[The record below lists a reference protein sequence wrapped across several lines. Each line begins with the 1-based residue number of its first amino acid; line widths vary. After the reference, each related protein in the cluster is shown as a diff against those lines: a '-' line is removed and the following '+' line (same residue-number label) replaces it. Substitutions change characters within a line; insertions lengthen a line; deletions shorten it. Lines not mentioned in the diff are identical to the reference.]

1 MTTAAALAARLR
13 RMSADELVDLIVR
26 RSLPASAFATGSSA
40 VNDYFDLAELLR
52 SEASIDR
59 ALEPLPRA
67 TIAALLGNVEED
79 PGALAPAIELALAS
93 EDGVDDA
100 VAARVRAR
108 PELDLRGGAPAR
120 AAAVSVPVVSVPVLP
135 ERGGSES
142 DGAGADGPAGPQRAE
157 GARATDEADGARAGA
172 GAAPSG
178 PTAEADGAGAAEGPT
193 DPAAAAAERAF
204 AMLTAVAE
212 LLRSVDAGRVRELA
226 RGGIG
231 TPLARQL
238 GEELAL
244 DPDDIGPI
252 LELIAAA
259 GLADAASVPWAL
271 TPEGRTWLVA
281 SWPDRWADLVTAWWA
296 SLPDPVRSTLRAA
309 HDDWR
314 SAAEL
319 GHAMFPAGGE
329 RFRERIERAV
339 AEASRLGLLAS
350 RLLTAS
356 GRALVVA
363 AADPGD
369 SSTREAALAS
379 ATAALPPS
387 VPSVYLQH
395 DLTVIAP
402 GPLDPADDD
411 ALRQV
416 ATIESAGLANRY
428 RITEESVRGAL
439 RAGIG
444 RDAILTTLERLSASG
459 VPQPVRY
466 LVDQVAARDGSIV
479 IDHAPDGRGTEL
491 RGAPDQLDLVGVD
504 AELRHLGWH
513 RVDVSTL
520 LSSTPVDVVA
530 ARLEE
535 QRYPAVLAPRVQLA
549 RTVGAGGGAGSGGG
563 AGLRGGAGS
572 RGGSSARGA
581 GARSGA
587 VRDSASLRGGG
598 PGGPAGAGTRANPD
612 PVEQAR
618 ALVDRLQAASQQAER
633 SPEQEWIG
641 RQLDL
646 AVRDRVPITLLVRMP
661 DGAERTFTI
670 VPTAVAG
677 GRVRGRDVRADVERT
692 LPLSLVVSVTEEGE
706 ASTVRPASR

>member
-40 VNDYFDLAELLR
+40 VNDYFDLAELFR

-67 TIAALLGNVEED
+67 TIAALLGDAEED
-79 PGALAPAIELALAS
+79 VLALAPAIELALAS

-108 PELDLRGGAPAR
+108 PELDVRGGAPVR
-120 AAAVSVPVVSVPVLP
+120 AAVGAPAVSVPVLP
-135 ERGGSES
+135 ERAGSES
-142 DGAGADGPAGPQRAE
+142 DGVGAD
-157 GARATDEADGARAGA
+157 
-172 GAAPSG
+172 G
-178 PTAEADGAGAAEGPT
+178 PTAEADGATAAEGPT

-296 SLPDPVRSTLRAA
+296 SLPDPVRTTLSAA
-309 HDDWR
+309 QDDWR

-329 RFRERIERAV
+329 RLRERIDRAV

-363 AADPGD
+363 AADPDD

-549 RTVGAGGGAGSGGG
+549 RTVGAGGGAGSGSG
-563 AGLRGGAGS
+563 AGLRGGAGW

-587 VRDSASLRGGG
+587 LRDSASLRGSG